1 MVFSHVVAFYLEKP
15 NIVVSKPPCMY
26 NKIRVCIINTYRCMY
41 VSIGMKKTV
50 VVDLEYM
57 TPSVSCSGGGG
68 GGSSGDSDNDEDT
81 EGESLHIDCLLQKQN
96 SSDDATTSTDDDDSS
111 EYDPPPPLTRQH
123 PSIRDT
129 DYAVNSDDDLLQSVI
144 DEPTFPLDINAILS
158 AMNKTENSTIANLTL
173 KKIAARRHEI
183 LSSLNLM
190 PEKMAEFE
198 RKLVMYRVIESPYDL
213 KHNQLIRWIPMRSL
227 ETRPYVTLGGTL
239 FRVHENVEEGVH
251 VVTIRN
257 VKRFV
262 FNIKFEVNV
271 VFQRLSR
278 DEMLILRAVE
288 YVDGDDDTPTTATT
302 SMM

>member
-1 MVFSHVVAFYLEKP
+1 MYL
-15 NIVVSKPPCMY
+15 
-26 NKIRVCIINTYRCMY
+26 
-41 VSIGMKKTV
+41 SIGMKKTV

-81 EGESLHIDCLLQKQN
+81 EGESLNIDCLLQKQN
-96 SSDDATTSTDDDDSS
+96 SSDGCDSS
-111 EYDPPPPLTRQH
+111 GDSGDSSGDSGEYEPPPPPPLTRQH
-123 PSIRDT
+123 PSIMDT

-183 LSSLNLM
+183 LSSLNLT

-239 FRVHENVEEGVH
+239 FRVRENVEEGVH

-288 YVDGDDDTPTTATT
+288 YVDGDDDAPTATT

>member
-1 MVFSHVVAFYLEKP
+1 
-15 NIVVSKPPCMY
+15 MY
-26 NKIRVCIINTYRCMY
+26 W
-41 VSIGMKKTV
+41 MKKTV

-57 TPSVSCSGGGG
+57 RPTVPSKARSRSVKRGISN
-68 GGSSGDSDNDEDT
+68 GGSSGEDEDGDIGT
-81 EGESLHIDCLLQKQN
+81 LLEKHQTY
-96 SSDDATTSTDDDDSS
+96 DGYDDDDGDHTETEAETASS
-111 EYDPPPPLTRQH
+111 SSSSGDSSSPTTTTTATQRH
-123 PSIRDT
+123 PSIRDD
-129 DYAVNSDDDLLQSVI
+129 DYAVDSDEDLLQSVL

-158 AMNKTENSTIANLTL
+158 IMNKTENNTIANMTL
-173 KKIAARRHEI
+173 KKIATRRHEI
-183 LSSLNLM
+183 LSSLNLT

-198 RKLVMYRVIESPYDL
+198 RKLMMYRVIETPYDL

-239 FRVHENVEEGVH
+239 FRVRENVEEGVH

-278 DEMLILRAVE
+278 EEMLILRAVE
-288 YVDGDDDTPTTATT
+288 FVENDDDDDADDDDDDTSP
-302 SMM
+302 SMAVASTR